1 MKVIGFANKFYT
13 LWDVTSK
20 VVESKYSK
28 DTLVT
33 NTYIKNI
40 SMDIDKVK
48 EIVYNTMTNVFNLK
62 VPLDVDIEL
71 GNNWYEAK

>member
-1 MKVIGFANKFYT
+1 MYYKRANRLEYLSAYISSFLLKQIQNP
-13 LWDVTSK
+13 TSAF
-20 VVESKYSK
+20 VG
-28 DTLVT
+28 T
-33 NTYIKNI
+33 I
-40 SMDIDKVK
+40 K